1 MFRKKVELEVALEI
15 GGDRGA
21 DRDLPRGDR
30 ELGAEARGRSRSATS
45 SAEER
50 PRSLSLASLPP
61 LRLGKV
67 ARALRRHPE
76 CTLIDSAEQR
86 RVCATIAAKLG
97 ESLEGLEVEPLAPAR
112 ASTAGSQPL
121 P

>member
-1 MFRKKVELEVALEI
+1 VHQNYGEEPERVQQQQLP
-15 GGDRGA
+15 
-21 DRDLPRGDR
+21 RDLPRGDR

-61 LRLGKV
+61 LRVGKV
-67 ARALRRHPE
+67 ARAMRRHPE

-112 ASTAGSQPL
+112 ASTVGS
-121 P
+121 